1 MTRID
6 FNKVVNAVAVA
17 MLIASGACVMVSC
30 GENKSAEQTTEA
42 STKDDVKIN
51 IVDKSQESVVEEIA
65 VEEEG
70 AEEVVAPI
78 ETNDENTEKKETA
91 EVKEDSKEE
100 PKAKVEKSSRQAM
113 EINDADGWTRVRKEP
128 NDKSKELFKVQAEK
142 KFYVTKIEGSKW
154 CKFYWTEDGE
164 QEGYIHG
171 SYIKPVGS
179 KKAVPNEYKP
189 TGKYHV
195 IIGSFDDYKNA
206 KAKFDKISKW
216 AEAEMFFHKD
226 KKTYRVSIYSSTDK
240 TKAENVKADVR
251 KDGYPDA
258 WILKY

>member
-30 GENKSAEQTTEA
+30 GENKSAEQTAEA
-42 STKDDVKIN
+42 STKDDVQIN
-51 IVDKSQESVVEEIA
+51 IVDDSQKAVADEEI
-65 VEEEG
+65 VDEEEVD
-70 AEEVVAPI
+70 EVSTP
-78 ETNDENTEKKETA
+78 DEADDDSSEKKET
-91 EVKEDSKEE
+91 EEKKEE
-100 PKAKVEKSSRQAM
+100 PNAKAEDKREAM

-128 NDKSKELFKVQAEK
+128 NEKSKELFKVQAEK

-179 KKAVPNEYKP
+179 KKATPNEYKP

>member
-78 ETNDENTEKKETA
+78 ETNDENPEKKETA
-91 EVKEDSKEE
+91 EVKED
-100 PKAKVEKSSRQAM
+100 PKAKVDEGKRQAM

>member
-6 FNKVVNAVAVA
+6 FNKMINAVAVA
-17 MLIASGACVMVSC
+17 MLVASGASVTTSC

-78 ETNDENTEKKETA
+78 ETNDENTEKEETA
-91 EVKEDSKEE
+91 EVKED
-100 PKAKVEKSSRQAM
+100 PKAKVDEGKRQAM

>member
-1 MTRID
+1 M
-6 FNKVVNAVAVA
+6 AVA
-17 MLIASGACVMVSC
+17 MLVASGACVTTSC

-51 IVDKSQESVVEEIA
+51 IVDKSQESVVEEVTI
-65 VEEEG
+65 EEEE

-78 ETNDENTEKKETA
+78 ETNDESTEKKETA
-91 EVKEDSKEE
+91 EVKES
-100 PKAKVEKSSRQAM
+100 PKAKVDKGKRQAM

-171 SYIKPVGS
+171 EYIKSVGS

-195 IIGSFDDYKNA
+195 IIGSFDDFDNA
-206 KAKFDKISKW
+206 KAKYDQLSKW
-216 AEAEMFFHKD
+216 AEAEMFLEKD
-226 KKTYRVSIYSSTDK
+226 KKKYRVSIYSSTDK
-240 TKAENVKADVR
+240 SKAENVKADVA

>member
-6 FNKVVNAVAVA
+6 FIKVVNAVAVA
-17 MLIASGACVMVSC
+17 MLIASGACVTVSC
-30 GENKSAEQTTEA
+30 GENKSAEQTAEA
-42 STKDDVKIN
+42 STKDDVQIN
-51 IVDKSQESVVEEIA
+51 IVDDSQKA
-65 VEEEG
+65 V
-70 AEEVVAPI
+70 ADEEVV
-78 ETNDENTEKKETA
+78 DEEEVDEVSTPDEADDDSSEKKET
-91 EVKEDSKEE
+91 EEKKEE
-100 PKAKVEKSSRQAM
+100 PKAKAEDKREAM

-128 NDKSKELFKVQAEK
+128 NEKSKELFKVQAEK

-179 KKAVPNEYKP
+179 KKATPNEYKP

-195 IIGSFDDYKNA
+195 IIGSFDDYQNA
-206 KAKFDKISKW
+206 KAKLDQISKW

-226 KKTYRVSIYSSTDK
+226 KKMYRVSIYSSTDK
-240 TKAENVKADVR
+240 TKAENVKADVK

>member
-1 MTRID
+1 MTRIE
-6 FNKVVNAVAVA
+6 FNKVINAVAVA
-17 MLIASGACVMVSC
+17 MLVASGACVTTSC

-51 IVDKSQESVVEEIA
+51 IVDKSQEPVI
-65 VEEEG
+65 
-70 AEEVVAPI
+70 EEVAI
-78 ETNDENTEKKETA
+78 EEAETEEVTTPEKTEETSA
-91 EVKEDSKEE
+91 VKEESTDKKEE
-100 PKAKVEKSSRQAM
+100 PKAKVEESSRQAM

>member
-1 MTRID
+1 MI
-6 FNKVVNAVAVA
+6 NAVAVA
-17 MLIASGACVMVSC
+17 MLVASGACVTTSC

-51 IVDKSQESVVEEIA
+51 IVDKSQESVVEEVTI
-65 VEEEG
+65 EEEE

-78 ETNDENTEKKETA
+78 ETNDESTEKKETA
-91 EVKEDSKEE
+91 EVKES
-100 PKAKVEKSSRQAM
+100 PKAKVDKGKRQAM

-171 SYIKPVGS
+171 EYIKSVGS

-195 IIGSFDDYKNA
+195 IIGSFDDFDNA
-206 KAKFDKISKW
+206 KAKYDQLSKW
-216 AEAEMFFHKD
+216 AEAEMFLEKD
-226 KKTYRVSIYSSTDK
+226 KKKYRVSIYSSTDK
-240 TKAENVKADVR
+240 SKAENVKADVA

>member
-6 FNKVVNAVAVA
+6 FNKMINAVAVA
-17 MLIASGACVMVSC
+17 MLVALGACVTTSC

-51 IVDKSQESVVEEIA
+51 IVDKSQESVVEEVA
-65 VEEEG
+65 VEEEE

-91 EVKEDSKEE
+91 EVKED
-100 PKAKVEKSSRQAM
+100 PKAKVEESSRQAM

-171 SYIKPVGS
+171 EYIKPVGS

>member
-51 IVDKSQESVVEEIA
+51 IVDESQESVVEEVA
-65 VEEEG
+65 VEEEV

-100 PKAKVEKSSRQAM
+100 PKAKVEESSRQAM

>member
-51 IVDKSQESVVEEIA
+51 IVDKSQESVVEEVA
-65 VEEEG
+65 VEEE

-91 EVKEDSKEE
+91 EVKEDKKEE
-100 PKAKVEKSSRQAM
+100 SKAKVEESSRQAM

>member
-30 GENKSAEQTTEA
+30 GENKSAEQTAEA
-42 STKDDVKIN
+42 STKDDVQIN
-51 IVDKSQESVVEEIA
+51 IVDDSQKA
-65 VEEEG
+65 V
-70 AEEVVAPI
+70 ADEEVV
-78 ETNDENTEKKETA
+78 DEEEVDEVSTPDEADDDSSEKKET
-91 EVKEDSKEE
+91 EEKKEE
-100 PKAKVEKSSRQAM
+100 SKATAEEKREAM

-128 NDKSKELFKVQAEK
+128 NEKSKELFKVQAEK

-179 KKAVPNEYKP
+179 KKATPNEYKP

-195 IIGSFDDYKNA
+195 IIGSFEDYKNA
-206 KAKFDKISKW
+206 KEKFDQVGKW
-216 AEAEMFFHKD
+216 AEAEMFYHKD

-240 TKAENVKADVR
+240 TKAENVKADVK

>member
-6 FNKVVNAVAVA
+6 FNKMINAVAVA
-17 MLIASGACVMVSC
+17 MLIASGACVTTSC

-51 IVDKSQESVVEEIA
+51 IVDKSQEPVVEEVA
-65 VEEEG
+65 VEEE

-91 EVKEDSKEE
+91 EVKEDKKEE
-100 PKAKVEKSSRQAM
+100 SKAKVEESSRQAM

-164 QEGYIHG
+164 LEGYIHG

>member
-6 FNKVVNAVAVA
+6 FNKMINAVAVA
-17 MLIASGACVMVSC
+17 MLIASGACVTTSC

-51 IVDKSQESVVEEIA
+51 IVDKSQESVVEEVA
-65 VEEEG
+65 VEEE

-78 ETNDENTEKKETA
+78 ETNDENTEKEETA
-91 EVKEDSKEE
+91 EVKED
-100 PKAKVEKSSRQAM
+100 PKAKVDEGKRQAM

-171 SYIKPVGS
+171 LYIKPVGS

>member
-78 ETNDENTEKKETA
+78 ETNDENTEKEETA
-91 EVKEDSKEE
+91 EVKED
-100 PKAKVEKSSRQAM
+100 PKAKVDEGKRQAM

-164 QEGYIHG
+164 LEGYIHG

>member
-6 FNKVVNAVAVA
+6 FNKMINAVAVA
-17 MLIASGACVMVSC
+17 MLVALGACVTTSC

-51 IVDKSQESVVEEIA
+51 IVDKSQESVVEEVA
-65 VEEEG
+65 VEEEE

-91 EVKEDSKEE
+91 EVKED
-100 PKAKVEKSSRQAM
+100 PKAKVEESSRQAM

>member
-51 IVDKSQESVVEEIA
+51 IVDKSQESVVEEVA
-65 VEEEG
+65 VEEE

-91 EVKEDSKEE
+91 EVKEDKKEE
-100 PKAKVEKSSRQAM
+100 SKAKVEESSRQAM

-164 QEGYIHG
+164 LEGYIHG